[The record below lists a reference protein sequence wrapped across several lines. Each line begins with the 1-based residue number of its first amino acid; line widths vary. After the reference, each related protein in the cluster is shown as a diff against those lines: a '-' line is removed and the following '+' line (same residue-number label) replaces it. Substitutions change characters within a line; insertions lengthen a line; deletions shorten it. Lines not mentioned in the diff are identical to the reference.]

1 MTSISVRSRPEVESD
16 TWRIQCPQCRRMV
29 PRFEFVQHRE
39 WEYRL
44 EMKKIKE
51 VNENGRN

>member
-1 MTSISVRSRPEVESD
+1 MRQLEST
-16 TWRIQCPQCRRMV
+16 TWMIQCPSCGKMV